1 MNIKALK
8 EERNGL
14 IQELDQLSAKISAE
28 KRRMTEQEVA
38 RVTEINEQRSK
49 LDAEIEA
56 AEIIERSKGNPTPIY
71 GGGDEGESK
80 EIEKIYRSVNFG
92 DVLNGVNSRGMS
104 KEIAA
109 LHELGQEE
117 NKIAGGDLNVDSR
130 SVLVPT
136 GFFAYQAQ
144 KRAEKRAAQTA
155 GTNSAGGFLVPTIVG
170 SIVDFLK
177 PRMILG
183 EAGAT
188 FMGNLSGNIQFPVD
202 SALGVASYNTE
213 TGDAAELASTFS
225 ALTMSPKR
233 LTAYTDI
240 SWQLK
245 RQSSQDVSNWV
256 MDKLLNAIAIGWE
269 RAAIKGG
276 GSNEPTGILANSS
289 VPVFYAGNA
298 ASNST
303 NADGAFLTY
312 QDVLNL
318 MGSVEGNDAFN
329 FKYITNNK
337 VKAKLMGTP
346 VQTSGVEGNFVV
358 DKLIP
363 NVLAGSPA
371 LYSSNVPSNLSKGA
385 SSGILSAL
393 IAGDFSYLML
403 GQWGAIEVTVDPY
416 TQGLKGTDRIIAC
429 AYTDA
434 LVQKPT
440 AFALIK
446 DAKTA

>member
-14 IQELDQLSAKISAE
+14 VQELDQLSAKISAE

-56 AEIIERSKGNPTPIY
+56 LEVIERSKGNSAPVY
-71 GGGDEGESK
+71 GGGDEGERK
-80 EIEKIYRSVNFG
+80 EIESVYRKVNFS

-104 KEIAA
+104 KEVEA
-109 LHELGQEE
+109 LHELGKEE

-136 GFFAYQAQ
+136 GFFQYQAQ
-144 KRAEKRAAQTA
+144 KRAAQTA

-188 FMGNLSGNIQFPVD
+188 FMGGLSGNIQFPVD

-213 TGDAAELASTFS
+213 TGDATELASTFS

-233 LTAYTDI
+233 LTSYTDI

-303 NADGAFLTY
+303 NADGAFLVY
-312 QDVLNL
+312 QDILNL
-318 MGSVEGNDAFN
+318 MGSVEGADAFN
-329 FKYITNNK
+329 LKYITNNK
-337 VKAKLMGTP
+337 VKSKLMGTP
-346 VQTSGVEGNFVV
+346 VQTSGVEGNFIV

>member
-14 IQELDQLSAKISAE
+14 VQELDQLSAKISAE

-56 AEIIERSKGNPTPIY
+56 LEVIERSKGNLAPVY
-71 GGGDEGESK
+71 GGGDEGERK
-80 EIEKIYRSVNFG
+80 EIESVYRKVNFS

-104 KEIAA
+104 KEVEA
-109 LHELGQEE
+109 LHELGKEE

-136 GFFAYQAQ
+136 GFFQYQAQ
-144 KRAEKRAAQTA
+144 KRAAQTA

-188 FMGNLSGNIQFPVD
+188 FMGGLSGNIQFPVD

-233 LTAYTDI
+233 LTSYTDI

-303 NADGAFLTY
+303 NADGAFLVY
-312 QDVLNL
+312 QDILNL
-318 MGSVEGNDAFN
+318 MGSVEGADAFN
-329 FKYITNNK
+329 LKYITNNK
-337 VKAKLMGTP
+337 VKSKLMGTP
-346 VQTSGVEGNFVV
+346 VQTSGVEGNFIV

>member
-56 AEIIERSKGNPTPIY
+56 HEVIERSKGNLAPVY
-71 GGGDEGESK
+71 GVGDEGERK
-80 EIEKIYRSVNFG
+80 EIESVYRKVNFS

-104 KEIAA
+104 KEVEA
-109 LHELGQEE
+109 LHELGKEE

-136 GFFAYQAQ
+136 GFFQYQAQ
-144 KRAEKRAAQTA
+144 KRAAQTA

-188 FMGNLSGNIQFPVD
+188 FMGGLSGNIQFPVD

-233 LTAYTDI
+233 LTSYTDI

-303 NADGAFLTY
+303 NADGAFLVY
-312 QDVLNL
+312 QDILNL
-318 MGSVEGNDAFN
+318 MGSVEGADAFN
-329 FKYITNNK
+329 LKYITNNK
-337 VKAKLMGTP
+337 VKSKLMGTP
-346 VQTSGVEGNFVV
+346 VQTSGVEGNFIV

>member
-14 IQELDQLSAKISAE
+14 VQELDQLSAKISAE

-56 AEIIERSKGNPTPIY
+56 LEIIERSKGNPAPVY
-71 GGGDEGESK
+71 GGGDEGERK
-80 EIEKIYRSVNFG
+80 EIESVYRKVNFS

-104 KEIAA
+104 KEVEA
-109 LHELGQEE
+109 LHELGKEE

-136 GFFAYQAQ
+136 GFFQYQAQ
-144 KRAEKRAAQTA
+144 KRAAQTA

-188 FMGNLSGNIQFPVD
+188 FMGGLSGNIQFPVD

-225 ALTMSPKR
+225 ALTMTPKR
-233 LTAYTDI
+233 LTSYTDI

-303 NADGAFLTY
+303 NADGAFLVY
-312 QDVLNL
+312 QDILNL
-318 MGSVEGNDAFN
+318 MGSVEGADAFN
-329 FKYITNNK
+329 LKYITNNK
-337 VKAKLMGTP
+337 VKSKLMGTP
-346 VQTSGVEGNFVV
+346 VQSSGVEGNFIV